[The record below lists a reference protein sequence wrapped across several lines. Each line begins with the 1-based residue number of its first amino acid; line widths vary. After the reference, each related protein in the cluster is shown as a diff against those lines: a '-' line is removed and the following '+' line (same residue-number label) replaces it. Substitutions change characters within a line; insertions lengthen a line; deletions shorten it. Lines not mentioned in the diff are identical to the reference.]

1 MTRKFISHISYYHT
15 DNKMNSFCFKTDH
28 TPMLFNIVMLKKS
41 KIYCILSIIESLKQL
56 KEQIHTFI
64 HPFIHLNIYLSL
76 ENHWCFPHLEWR
88 PNPGHWVKQMKS
100 TLLSENMHTAVKW
113 FEIIDLNCPQLVSVE
128 DVLKITACAR
138 HTKTKKLEADVLCL

>member
-1 MTRKFISHISYYHT
+1 M
-15 DNKMNSFCFKTDH
+15 
-28 TPMLFNIVMLKKS
+28 
-41 KIYCILSIIESLKQL
+41 

-76 ENHWCFPHLEWR
+76 ENHWCFPHLQWR

-113 FEIIDLNCPQLVSVE
+113 FEIIDLNCPQLVSLE

-138 HTKTKKLEADVLCL
+138 HTKTKKLEADVLWLWCPLSLWLNPPMKYSVSILSMSSVNLKCSRWIEMEGSACQSLDGKICLWI